1 MRACACSAGIFTAAD
16 AQQLG
21 VDLKAL
27 QRAVA
32 KGLIVREFRGIYRL
46 AGHDLTPAGRALL
59 ATITTGGGVASHQT
73 AAWLWGF
80 SGFDQATTHVT
91 VPYGAERQGRD
102 WLRQHST
109 HRDLNELSVV
119 HSGVRLTRPLR
130 SALDLADQ
138 DVSDAQLEA
147 FVAHCVSERL
157 FTMQRLA
164 KYLDS
169 RKRVPG
175 TNRIRGLDAFGC
187 EVDSIVEAELI
198 EVLVSHGIER
208 PETQIPIYLRGRFVG
223 RVDNGWRSPMVA
235 LEVDGYLHHS
245 DVDTFVYDRDR
256 GNLIEAA
263 GWRLLHTTPRS
274 IRRNPEELCATVRWA
289 LELASR

>member
-1 MRACACSAGIFTAAD
+1 MKNAPAPDVSPWHALMRACACSAGIFTAGQ

-32 KGLIVREFRGIYRL
+32 KGLVVREFRGIYRL

-59 ATITTGGGVASHQT
+59 ATVATGGVASHQT
-73 AAWLWGF
+73 AARLWGF
-80 SGFDQATTHVT
+80 SGFDQGTTHVT
-91 VPYGAERQGRD
+91 VPHGAERRGRD

-109 HRDLNELSVV
+109 HRDLNDLSVV
-119 HSGVRLTRPLR
+119 HLGVRLTRPLR

-138 DVSDAQLEA
+138 DVTDAQLES

-157 FTMQRLA
+157 FTMRRLA
-164 KYLDS
+164 TYLDT

-208 PETQIPIYLRGRFVG
+208 SETQIPVYLRGVSSG
-223 RVDNGWRSPMVA
+223 ASTM
-235 LEVDGYLHHS
+235 
-245 DVDTFVYDRDR
+245 
-256 GNLIEAA
+256 A
-263 GWRLLHTTPRS
+263 GGPRWWPWKSTVTCTTPTWTRS
-274 IRRNPEELCATVRWA
+274 CTTETEAI
-289 LELASR
+289 